1 MCVCVS
7 LCVCVCVCVRV
18 CVHACVHMCVCVHI
32 YVCVCVHVCG
42 GGRGAA
48 SNTSRLYSTCTL
60 VVMHMLI
67 CRYGF
72 YADFYMGACGG
83 TESRLPEEKKDLI
96 YYSVI

>member
-1 MCVCVS
+1 MCVCVT
-7 LCVCVCVCVRV
+7 VCVCVCVRACMHVCICV
-18 CVHACVHMCVCVHI
+18 CVCIYMCVCVCA
-32 YVCVCVHVCG
+32 CVWWG
-42 GGRGAA
+42 GGGAA
-48 SNTSRLYSTCTL
+48 SNTSGLYSTCTL

-67 CRYGF
+67 CSYGF